1 MSAKQELCLFKT
13 RISKINTQ
21 TRSIK
26 ETKMFDKLS
35 DRLTESMRK
44 LSGKAKI
51 TEANVEE
58 AIKEVRMSLL
68 EADVNFKV
76 VKRFIDNVKAKALGE
91 KVIRG
96 VDAGQQFTK
105 IVHEELVDL
114 LGNEAVGLQVTVNPA
129 VIFMVGLQGVGKTT
143 TTAKLALHIQKKM
156 NKKPVMISVDV
167 YRPAAIEQLKTLGQ
181 QIDIPVFNSDPKMK
195 PKAILKEAQKWA
207 QDQQAEV
214 ILVDTAGRLQL
225 DQELMGELKDLKSLW
240 QPQEVILV
248 ADAMLGQQSV
258 DVAQGFHDQVGLTGL
273 ILTKVDGDARGGAA
287 LSIREAIGIPI
298 KFLGVGEKQKDL
310 EVFHPDRLASRI
322 LDMGDVVTL
331 VERAQEVIDQDEAQ
345 RAADR
350 MMKGEFT
357 ADDFLKQIRQMKKLG
372 SMESIM
378 KMIPGMGGMMKQMKN
393 MSPPDEEIKKIEAII
408 CSMTLE
414 ERQDCRLVNGSRK
427 VRIAKGSGTR
437 VQDVNKFVK
446 QFQEAKKMMTGLMKM
461 GMGGGFPGMGG
472 GFKSPF

>member
-1 MSAKQELCLFKT
+1 
-13 RISKINTQ
+13 
-21 TRSIK
+21 
-26 ETKMFDKLS
+26 MFEKLS
-35 DRLTESMRK
+35 DRMTDSLRK

-76 VKRFIDNVKAKALGE
+76 VKRFVDNVKAKALGE

-105 IVHEELVDL
+105 IVHDELVSL
-114 LGNEAVGLQVTVNPA
+114 LGNEAVGLQVSAQPTV
-129 VIFMVGLQGVGKTT
+129 VFLVGLQGVGKTT
-143 TTAKLALHIQKKM
+143 TAAKLAMHVQNKLK
-156 NKKPVMISVDV
+156 KKPALIPVDI
-167 YRPAAIEQLKTLGQ
+167 YRPAAIQQLQTLGQ
-181 QIDIPVFNSDPKMK
+181 QIGIPVFNSDPSRK
-195 PKAILKEAQKWA
+195 PGEILKEAKTWA
-207 QDQQAEV
+207 QAEGAEV
-214 ILVDTAGRLQL
+214 VIIDTAGRLQL
-225 DQELMGELKDLKSLW
+225 DEALMNELKELKSLW
-240 QPQEVILV
+240 QPQEVLLV

-258 DVAQGFHDQVGLTGL
+258 EVAQGFHDQVGLTGL

-322 LDMGDVVTL
+322 LDMGDIVSL
-331 VERAQEVIDQDEAQ
+331 VEKAQEVIDEDEAK
-345 RAADR
+345 RSADR

-378 KMIPGMGGMMKQMKN
+378 KMLPGMGGMMKQMKD
-393 MSPPDEEIKKIEAII
+393 MTPPDEELKKIEAII
-408 CSMTLE
+408 SSMTLL
-414 ERQDCRLVNGSRK
+414 ERSNSRIINGSRK

-446 QFQEAKKMMTGLMKM
+446 QFETAKKMMTGLMKM
-461 GMGGGFPGMGG
+461 GLGGGMPGLGSN
-472 GFKSPF
+472 FKLPF

>member
-1 MSAKQELCLFKT
+1 
-13 RISKINTQ
+13 
-21 TRSIK
+21 
-26 ETKMFDKLS
+26 MFEKLS
-35 DRLTESMRK
+35 DRLTDSMRK

-105 IVHEELVDL
+105 IVHDELVDL
-114 LGNEAVGLQVTVNPA
+114 LGSEAVGLSATGQPTV
-129 VIFMVGLQGVGKTT
+129 VFLVGLQGVGKTT
-143 TTAKLALHIQKKM
+143 TAAKLSLHIQNKLK
-156 NKKPVMISVDV
+156 KKPVLVPVDV
-167 YRPAAIEQLKTLGQ
+167 YRPAAIQQLKTLGQ
-181 QIDIPVFNSDPKMK
+181 QIGVPVYDSDPNKK
-195 PKAILKEAQKWA
+195 PNQILKEAKSWA
-207 QDQQAEV
+207 QSEGADVV
-214 ILVDTAGRLQL
+214 IIDTAGRLQL
-225 DQELMGELKDLKSLW
+225 DEELMVELKDLKSLW
-240 QPQEVILV
+240 QPQEVLLV

-322 LDMGDVVTL
+322 LDMGDIVSL
-331 VERAQEVIDQDEAQ
+331 VERAQEVIDEDEAKKS
-345 RAADR
+345 ADK
-350 MMKGEFT
+350 MLKGEFT

-378 KMIPGMGGMMKQMKN
+378 KMLPGMGGMMKQMKD
-393 MSPPDEEIKKIEAII
+393 MTPPDEELKKIEAII
-408 CSMTLE
+408 SSMTLA
-414 ERQDCRLVNGSRK
+414 ERSDSRIINGSRK
-427 VRIAKGSGTR
+427 VRIAKGSGTK

-446 QFQEAKKMMTGLMKM
+446 QFETAKKMMSGLMKM

-472 GFKSPF
+472 GFKLPF

>member
-1 MSAKQELCLFKT
+1 
-13 RISKINTQ
+13 
-21 TRSIK
+21 
-26 ETKMFDKLS
+26 MFEKLS
-35 DRLTESMRK
+35 DRMTESLRK

-76 VKRFIDNVKAKALGE
+76 VKRFIDNVKAQALGE
-91 KVIRG
+91 KVIKG

-105 IVHEELVDL
+105 IVHDELVSL
-114 LGNEAVGLQVTVNPA
+114 LGNEAVGLEVKEKPT
-129 VIFMVGLQGVGKTT
+129 VIFLVGLQGVGKTT
-143 TTAKLALHIQKKM
+143 TAAKLSLHVRKKL
-156 NKKPVMISVDV
+156 NKKPALIPVDV
-167 YRPAAIEQLKTLGQ
+167 YRPAAIEQLKTLGR
-181 QIDIPVFNSDPKMK
+181 QIDVPVFDSDPAMK
-195 PKAILKEAQKWA
+195 PQAILSAAQKWA
-207 QDQQAEV
+207 GEQEADVV
-214 ILVDTAGRLQL
+214 IVDTAGRLQL
-225 DQELMGELKDLKSLW
+225 DQELMSELTDLKKLW
-240 QPQEVILV
+240 KPSEVLLV

-258 DVAQGFHDQVGLTGL
+258 EVAQGFHDQVGLSGL

-287 LSIREAIGIPI
+287 LSIRESIGIPI

-331 VERAQEVIDQDEAQ
+331 VEKAQEVIDQDEAQ
-345 RAADR
+345 RAAER

-378 KMIPGMGGMMKQMKN
+378 KMLPGMGGMMKQMKN
-393 MSPPDEEIKKIEAII
+393 MTPPDEEVKKIEAII

-414 ERQDCRLVNGSRK
+414 ERQDCRIVNGSRK

-461 GMGGGFPGMGG
+461 GMGGGFPGGG
-472 GFKSPF
+472 GFKLPF

>member
-1 MSAKQELCLFKT
+1 
-13 RISKINTQ
+13 
-21 TRSIK
+21 
-26 ETKMFDKLS
+26 MFDKLS
-35 DRLTESMRK
+35 DRLTDSLRK
-44 LSGKAKI
+44 LSGKSKI
-51 TEANVEE
+51 SEANVEE

-76 VKRFIDNVKAKALGE
+76 VKRFTDNVKSKALGE

-96 VDAGQQFTK
+96 VDPGQQFTK
-105 IVHEELVDL
+105 IIHDELVDL
-114 LGNEAVGLQVTVNPA
+114 LGNEAVGLELTASPTV
-129 VIFMVGLQGVGKTT
+129 VFLVGLQGVGKTT
-143 TTAKLALHIQKKM
+143 TAAKLAMHVTKKL
-156 NKKPVMISVDV
+156 NKKPALIPVDV
-167 YRPAAIEQLKTLGQ
+167 YRPAAIEQLKTLGA
-181 QIDIPVFNSDPKMK
+181 QIDVPVFNSDPKMK
-195 PKAILKEAQKWA
+195 PKKILKEAKKWA
-207 QDQQAEV
+207 LDQGADLV
-214 ILVDTAGRLQL
+214 IVDTAGRLQM
-225 DQELMGELKDLKSLW
+225 DQELMKELQDLKSLW
-240 QPQEVILV
+240 QPQEVLLV

-258 DVAQGFHDQVGLTGL
+258 EVAQGFHEQVGLTGL

-298 KFLGVGEKQKDL
+298 KFLGVGEKQQDL
-310 EVFHPDRLASRI
+310 EIFHPDRLASRI

-331 VERAQEVIDQDEAQ
+331 VEKAQEVIDQDEAQ

-378 KMIPGMGGMMKQMKN
+378 KMLPGMGGMMKQMKN
-393 MSPPDEEIKKIEAII
+393 MAPPDEEIKKIEAII
-408 CSMTLE
+408 CSMTME
-414 ERQDCRLVNGSRK
+414 ERRDCRMVNGSRK

>member
-1 MSAKQELCLFKT
+1 
-13 RISKINTQ
+13 
-21 TRSIK
+21 
-26 ETKMFDKLS
+26 MFEKLS
-35 DRLTESMRK
+35 DRMTESLRK

-76 VKRFIDNVKAKALGE
+76 VKRFINNVKEKALGE
-91 KVIRG
+91 KVIKG

-105 IVHEELVDL
+105 IVHDELVDL
-114 LGNEAVGLQVTVNPA
+114 LGNEAVGLDIQTTPT
-129 VIFMVGLQGVGKTT
+129 VIFLVGLQGVGKTT
-143 TTAKLALHIQKKM
+143 TAAKLSLHIRDKLK
-156 NKKPVMISVDV
+156 KKPAMIPVDV
-167 YRPAAIEQLKTLGQ
+167 YRPAAIDQLKTLGS
-181 QIDIPVFNSDPKMK
+181 QIDVPVFDSNANMK
-195 PKAILKEAQKWA
+195 PQEILKQAKTWA
-207 QDQQAEV
+207 ESQEAEV
-214 ILVDTAGRLQL
+214 VIVDTAGRLQMDEDL
-225 DQELMGELKDLKSLW
+225 MRELQDLKKLW
-240 QPQEVILV
+240 APQEVLLV

-258 DVAQGFHDQVGLTGL
+258 EVAQGFHDQVGLSGL

-331 VERAQEVIDQDEAQ
+331 VEKAAEVIDQEEAQ
-345 RAADR
+345 IAAER

-357 ADDFLKQIRQMKKLG
+357 AEDFLKQIRQMKKLG

-378 KMIPGMGGMMKQMKN
+378 KMLPGMGGMMKQMKD
-393 MSPPDEEIKKIEAII
+393 MTPPDEEVKKIEAII
-408 CSMTLE
+408 CSMTLA
-414 ERQDCRLVNGSRK
+414 ERGDCRMINGSRK
-427 VRIAKGSGTR
+427 HRIAKGSGTR

-446 QFQEAKKMMTGLMKM
+446 QFESAKKMMSGMMKM
-461 GMGGGFPGMGG
+461 GMGGGMPGMGD
-472 GFKSPF
+472 GFKLPF

>member
-1 MSAKQELCLFKT
+1 
-13 RISKINTQ
+13 
-21 TRSIK
+21 
-26 ETKMFDKLS
+26 MFEKLS
-35 DRLTESMRK
+35 DRMTDSLRK
-44 LSGKAKI
+44 LSGKGKI
-51 TEANVEE
+51 SEANIEE

-91 KVIRG
+91 NVIRG

-105 IVHEELVDL
+105 IVHDELVDL
-114 LGNEAVGLQVTVNPA
+114 LGNEAVGLEVTQKPT
-129 VIFMVGLQGVGKTT
+129 VIFLVGLQGVGKTT
-143 TTAKLALHIQKKM
+143 TAAKLALHIRKKLD
-156 NKKPVMISVDV
+156 KKPVLVPVDV
-167 YRPAAIEQLKTLGQ
+167 YRPAAIEQLKTLGR
-181 QIDIPVFNSDPKMK
+181 DIEVPVFDSDPKMK
-195 PKAILKEAQKWA
+195 PKKILKAAQKWA
-207 QDQQAEV
+207 TSEEADVV
-214 ILVDTAGRLQL
+214 IVDTAGRLQL
-225 DQELMGELKDLKSLW
+225 DQELMSELTDLKALW
-240 QPQEVILV
+240 KPTEVLLV

-258 DVAQGFHDQVGLTGL
+258 DVAQGFHDQVGLSGL

-310 EVFHPDRLASRI
+310 EIFHPDRLASRI

-331 VERAQEVIDQDEAQ
+331 VEKAQEVIDQDEAQ

-378 KMIPGMGGMMKQMKN
+378 KMLPGMGGMMKQMKN
-393 MSPPDEEIKKIEAII
+393 MTPPDDEIKKIEAII

-414 ERQDCRLVNGSRK
+414 ERSDCRIIHGSRR

-437 VQDVNKFVK
+437 VQDVNKFIK

-461 GMGGGFPGMGG
+461 GLGGGGGLPGMGG
-472 GFKSPF
+472 GGFKLPF